1 MENKGGGCRRHRALR
16 TAAPRAVCPRNVARL
31 FRPKG
36 RNCTARTSSGRATVR
51 LRRREARNAPKAW
64 NGPKRRVPKA
74 PSREHAPAGQRNG
87 EARDGLKGRGGPT
100 KVATAFRLL
109 TIKMI
114 FGKDGGIMMAMFF
127 AQRVIL
133 GKTTFANVP
142 KALKAGVAEVL
153 IDSGLPE
160 LVPTE
165 YGGTADG
172 E

>member
-1 MENKGGGCRRHRALR
+1 MKSKCGGREAPRVEDSPKGSANPKPATPRRGGAGRKEGCRRHRALR
-16 TAAPRAVCPRNVARL
+16 TAAQP
-31 FRPKG
+31 
-36 RNCTARTSSGRATVR
+36 

-64 NGPKRRVPKA
+64 NGPTKA
-74 PSREHAPAGQRNG
+74 I
-87 EARDGLKGRGGPT
+87 
-100 KVATAFRLL
+100 TAVKLFA
-109 TIKMI
+109 IKII
-114 FGKDGGIMMAMFF
+114 FGKEWWIMMAMFF

-133 GKTTFANVP
+133 GTTTFANVP